1 MALGVEQIEALLE
14 KNRALV
20 ARERE
25 RVNELKTQNADTLQE
40 ICSSLVVP
48 MSAFGM
54 SYVRAYFGERASI
67 GGISIDA
74 GVGLILKVVAAC
86 FGVSVNKGA
95 QRVGQFFHD
104 IANGAL
110 ASWTAALGA
119 EFGAKRRLE
128 KPVSAPPPQP
138 VMGAP
143 ETVNRAAQPMTHE
156 DLATIKTTIAL
167 KSQPATPQPS
177 SVAPAPLPLP
187 PMAPQQTPNSIQNS
201 QVAAA
206 TAPVLQSTMPPMS
219 PSVAPKP
226 FRFTQRWAVDPEAEM
241 RTLLQSL
248 GAPADSNTVNHLLSH
263 ENPGDE
269 FRVIMRRARAPA

>member
-48 MSAFGM
+48 TSAFGI

-67 GGISIDA
+67 AGIPIDA
-74 GVGLILKVVAAC
+74 GIGLILKVVAAC
-86 FGVSVNKGA
+86 FGFSVNKGA

-119 EFGAKRRLE
+119 EFGAKKRLE

-138 VMGAP
+138 VMGALATP
-143 ETVNRAAQPMTHE
+143 NRATQPMTHE
-156 DLATIKTTIAL
+156 ELATIKTAIAL
-167 KSQPATPQPS
+167 KSQPTMPQQSPI
-177 SVAPAPLPLP
+177 VPAPLPSP
-187 PMAPQQTPNSIQNS
+187 AQQTANSIQNS
-201 QVAAA
+201 KVAAA
-206 TAPVLQSTMPPMS
+206 TAPALQSTMPPTS
-219 PSVAPKP
+219 PSAARKP